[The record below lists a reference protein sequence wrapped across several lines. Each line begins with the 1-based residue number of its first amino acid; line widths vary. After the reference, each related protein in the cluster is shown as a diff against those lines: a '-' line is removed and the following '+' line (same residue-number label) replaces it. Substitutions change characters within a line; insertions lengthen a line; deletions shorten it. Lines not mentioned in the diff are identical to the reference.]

1 MSLNGARHKFD
12 IERCIE
18 TNLGRWGTFAHLAST
33 FIFQHG
39 FGGTGLGSR
48 LKWSTHMAIARTVS
62 TALGL
67 SKSDERLLVEGS
79 IDPDRNPDLL
89 GKTRR
94 SDRRMPHHSP
104 TTTVILAY
112 IWEARYN
119 ILSGQR
125 SLAMLNLGRALHYV
139 QDMSVGFSSWE
150 DHDRREE
157 RLENEDLDLREIRRG
172 TETARSSPRFV
183 RKVIRGVKPERRI
196 TSAMSSACYSSAALA
211 AAVVE
216 IPSSSNDAGTRSR
229 SSCRNRAIIAVILLL
244 LFSLGAYGYLYLD
257 RPYLILLC
265 PVSIILVLLNLISFR
280 RCKENNLWYNLAC
293 RPLNR

>member
-1 MSLNGARHKFD
+1 
-12 IERCIE
+12 
-18 TNLGRWGTFAHLAST
+18 
-33 FIFQHG
+33 
-39 FGGTGLGSR
+39 
-48 LKWSTHMAIARTVS
+48 LKWSTHIAIARTVS
-62 TALGL
+62 TTLGL

-89 GKTRR
+89 GKTGK

-112 IWEARYN
+112 VWEARQN

-150 DHDRREE
+150 DHDRREK
-157 RLENEDLDLREIRRG
+157 RLENEDLDLRAIRRG
-172 TETARSSPRFV
+172 TEAARPSPRFV

-196 TSAMSSACYSSAALA
+196 ARAMSSACYSSAALA
-211 AAVVE
+211 AAVIEV
-216 IPSSSNDAGTRSR
+216 PSSSNDAGTRSR
-229 SSCRNRAIIAVILLL
+229 SSCRNHAIIAVILLL
-244 LFSLGAYGYLYLD
+244 PFSLGAYGYLCLD

-280 RCKENNLWYNLAC
+280 RCKENNLWYSFAC
-293 RPLNR
+293 RPSNE